1 MRNIK
6 NRITNFSSII
16 DYAEYGNA
24 HRMQPTLLLHGC
36 SVIAQLRKL
45 GQLRT
50 SETYLSALRSFMLFR
65 EWRDL
70 SLNRLTS
77 EMMLEYEA
85 WLQTRGVSM
94 NTVSFYMRILRALY
108 NRAIESGIAKQHYPF
123 KHVYTGVGKTL
134 KRAVSINDIRRI
146 KKLDLSARPA
156 LDFARDMF
164 LFSFYTRGMSF
175 VDMAYLKK
183 TDLHEGVIH
192 YRRRKTGQMLHIRWE
207 RCMQHIVDKYPD
219 NGTCYLLPIIC
230 AEGNDRRQY
239 QNAMRLVNCRLKRVA
254 VLAGIHVRLT
264 MYVSRHSWASIARS
278 MHIPISVISEGM
290 GHDSEA
296 TTQIYLAS
304 LDPAIIDRANG
315 HILRLL

>member
-146 KKLDLSARPA
+146 KRLDLSARPA

-175 VDMAYLKK
+175 VD
-183 TDLHEGVIH
+183 
-192 YRRRKTGQMLHIRWE
+192 QMLHIRWE

>member
-16 DYAEYGNA
+16 NYAEYGNA

-146 KKLDLSARPA
+146 KRLDLSARPA

-164 LFSFYTRGMSF
+164 LFSFYTRW
-175 VDMAYLKK
+175 
-183 TDLHEGVIH
+183 
-192 YRRRKTGQMLHIRWE
+192 HI
-207 RCMQHIVDKYPD
+207 
-219 NGTCYLLPIIC
+219 
-230 AEGNDRRQY
+230 
-239 QNAMRLVNCRLKRVA
+239 
-254 VLAGIHVRLT
+254 
-264 MYVSRHSWASIARS
+264 
-278 MHIPISVISEGM
+278 
-290 GHDSEA
+290 
-296 TTQIYLAS
+296 
-304 LDPAIIDRANG
+304 
-315 HILRLL
+315 